1 MPTAKS
7 ANYPSFLGE
16 SSQNVKEPQM
26 KREQYEIGSKDNTTF
41 KMFCKEQGSTRGK
54 NWDDE
59 DVGENNEVSEE

>member
-1 MPTAKS
+1 
-7 ANYPSFLGE
+7 
-16 SSQNVKEPQM
+16 M

-59 DVGENNEVSEE
+59 DVGENNEVSEG